1 MLIGSQKLEMKPFEK
16 LYNKTL
22 QMNGNKSIFKHNI
35 RKVAF
40 KILQRV
46 KENKEMSIDNLAA
59 RFFKNDTK
67 HLAEPV
73 TYIFKLLIKL
83 AAA

>member
-22 QMNGNKSIFKHNI
+22 QMNGNKSIFKQNV

-59 RFFKNDTK
+59 RSFKNDMK
-67 HLAEPV
+67 HFAEPV
-73 TYIFKLLIKL
+73 TYL
-83 AAA
+83 

>member
-22 QMNGNKSIFKHNI
+22 QMNGNKSIFKQNI

-40 KILQRV
+40 KIL
-46 KENKEMSIDNLAA
+46 
-59 RFFKNDTK
+59 
-67 HLAEPV
+67 
-73 TYIFKLLIKL
+73 
-83 AAA
+83 